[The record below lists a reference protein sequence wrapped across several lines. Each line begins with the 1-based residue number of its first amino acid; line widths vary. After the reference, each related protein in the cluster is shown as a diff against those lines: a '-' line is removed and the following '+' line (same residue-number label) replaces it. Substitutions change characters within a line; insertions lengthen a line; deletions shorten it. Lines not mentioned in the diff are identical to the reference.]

1 MTRPDSRYWEKRN
14 ASNAGARSR
23 QRLGAAIQSPVLS
36 SGGNTILTSVN
47 AISGLVYWVT
57 SIGGV
62 HCCQYGPSPRVKLIV
77 PFQPS
82 NLPARSALTRSSV
95 LSLLAAFRASA
106 MRTTVEY
113 PLRAPWHGSS
123 LNSASSFLGKH
134 SP

>member
-36 SGGNTILTSVN
+36 SGGNTILTSEN
-47 AISGLVYWVT
+47 GISGFVYWVT

-62 HCCQYGPSPRVKLIV
+62 HCCQYGPSPRVKLMV

-82 NLPARSALTRSSV
+82 NLLARSAFTSCSL
-95 LSLLAAFRASA
+95 LSLLAALIASA
-106 MRTTVEY
+106 SNSICAY
-113 PLRAPWHGSS
+113 ALSAP
-123 LNSASSFLGKH
+123 
-134 SP
+134 